1 MADNDVGGGA
11 SEGSAHTQQP
21 GVTPEDL
28 GREPEHVSP
37 EDIVIAAPDDV
48 AAPPAAP
55 DTSTTKIN
63 ADLVDD
69 PEELA
74 RTIEEATGS
83 SATSVEIVSES
94 DAHSDQT

>member
-1 MADNDVGGGA
+1 MAEDAGAGGA

-28 GREPEHVSP
+28 GAEPPRVSP
-37 EDIVIAAPDDV
+37 DDLVITSADEVAAPAAAPDGS
-48 AAPPAAP
+48 AP
-55 DTSTTKIN
+55 TIN

-74 RTIEEATGS
+74 RTIREATGE
-83 SATSVEIVSES
+83 SVEVVSES
-94 DAHSDQT
+94 DQQADRED